1 MQPWDPWGL
10 GSRPC
15 LLILVPAI
23 PWYFSF
29 SKREGDFHK
38 QIPSQWALF
47 WPSSSVGPLL
57 VFGCLFQSVF
67 LDLHLH
73 RYLLSPPSHSGIY
86 HLEVWEE
93 IFHIHVLPALR
104 HIHSSV
110 SIWSLTT
117 EEHRP
122 LPRWLQGPMPG
133 SWVSLQ
139 LLQQPRVYTHKNNLS
154 GQVCLLLQLK
164 KLNLQLCCKRVW
176 KNLSRPFCSPPPE
189 IPPHVNS
196 WLSDSR
202 LAFRLEWDSLPVE
215 KITKPK
221 HKKLETCKEE
231 EDKGISVR
239 VSQPVWLD
247 PSTPDKAAPLPE
259 AERLAR
265 GFRALRTT
273 ALFCLPHSM
282 KKPTE
287 QQQNCLWLWEHTG
300 FCFLRLTPCLL
311 EDIYGKCQNKAEDF
325 CWLVAEI
332 NRPVCILTG
341 VPLTTHVCEGW
352 RISWQ
357 TIDIPFS
364 ISQMVTGW
372 SLSTF

>member
-202 LAFRLEWDSLPVE
+202 LAFRLEWDSLLL
-215 KITKPK
+215 T
-221 HKKLETCKEE
+221 L
-231 EDKGISVR
+231 S
-239 VSQPVWLD
+239 L
-247 PSTPDKAAPLPE
+247 L
-259 AERLAR
+259 L
-265 GFRALRTT
+265 L
-273 ALFCLPHSM
+273 
-282 KKPTE
+282 
-287 QQQNCLWLWEHTG
+287 CLWEQSGGNSVIMKFWVAVTHTTG
-300 FCFLRLTPCLL
+300 SVGGHAWTG
-311 EDIYGKCQNKAEDF
+311 DGWGKKNTEMILSKQHTHQAEDRRRRKSIF
-325 CWLVAEI
+325 NAASLLTVLLLQWEYRSQVCSKDVLRNFLPLRKWWMHAYNRMCRMCNWIQSLINAETHSAH
-332 NRPVCILTG
+332 RYILIAPT
-341 VPLTTHVCEGW
+341 PSSAPHL
-352 RISWQ
+352 
-357 TIDIPFS
+357 
-364 ISQMVTGW
+364 
-372 SLSTF
+372 

>member
-176 KNLSRPFCSPPPE
+176 KNLSRPAEKLKKKNKNSITVSVGALRSCGNGEGHFCSVWRWWHGN
-189 IPPHVNS
+189 IPTWSQQEVQCYLRMQYKEHK
-196 WLSDSR
+196 
-202 LAFRLEWDSLPVE
+202 LAFS
-215 KITKPK
+215 
-221 HKKLETCKEE
+221 
-231 EDKGISVR
+231 
-239 VSQPVWLD
+239 
-247 PSTPDKAAPLPE
+247 
-259 AERLAR
+259 
-265 GFRALRTT
+265 
-273 ALFCLPHSM
+273 
-282 KKPTE
+282 
-287 QQQNCLWLWEHTG
+287 NCLHHAEPYHAIG
-300 FCFLRLTPCLL
+300 LL
-311 EDIYGKCQNKAEDF
+311 C
-325 CWLVAEI
+325 
-332 NRPVCILTG
+332 
-341 VPLTTHVCEGW
+341 
-352 RISWQ
+352 
-357 TIDIPFS
+357 
-364 ISQMVTGW
+364 
-372 SLSTF
+372 